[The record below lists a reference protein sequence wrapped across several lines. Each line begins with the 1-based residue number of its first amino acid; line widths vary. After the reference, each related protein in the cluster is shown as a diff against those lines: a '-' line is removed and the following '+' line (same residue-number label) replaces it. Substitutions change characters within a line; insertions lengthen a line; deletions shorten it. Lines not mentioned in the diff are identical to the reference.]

1 MNPLFDEALSFVS
14 DTVRRFYAGTGIE
27 QVVERFSDDL
37 SWIGAGE
44 VEFSTSAEEIVSYLT
59 KRAPLAPP
67 CEVFDEEFYLV
78 NVTECSCTVMGRY
91 NVRTR
96 EDSQL
101 VIEERQRCSY
111 ELVDAGGELK
121 IRHVHASNPYRAMRD
136 ERYFPFEAGRQ
147 TYEYLQQL
155 VREKTATI
163 DLLTDNITGGLKM
176 SEDDDVYTLSYVN
189 EGLARML
196 GYTIE
201 ELMEVSGGTAAGM
214 VHAPDRAQ
222 ALADVARC
230 FAEGPTY
237 ETEYRARRKDGTLA
251 WVLDSGRKV
260 QTEDGAVKIGSVL
273 MDITSRKEAEIALA
287 VERERYRIALRSV
300 TDVLFEYDIERDVLV
315 EYERAP
321 GADGSALPEERRIER
336 YTEMIA
342 EGERIHPDDCE
353 RLAEALQGGE
363 SVTLDVRR
371 RFGGSPEGDWR
382 WTRMHA
388 MMLYDRNGAPVR
400 TIGSWR
406 DITAERRQLEDLAD
420 QARRDPL
427 TGLFNQSATSELID
441 PLLRT
446 GAKRGVGALLVIDN
460 DDFKGVNDTFGHLAG
475 DELLSNVARSLEEA
489 LASDDAIVA
498 RIGGDEFVAYLP
510 HADLVQAQRAA
521 LRVNGQR
528 CEGRALV
535 TLSVGGALA
544 GIDGGTYESLFDAA
558 DRALYE
564 AKRKGKDRV
573 SFAGEA
579 RP

>member
-1 MNPLFDEALSFVS
+1 M
-14 DTVRRFYAGTGIE
+14 
-27 QVVERFSDDL
+27 
-37 SWIGAGE
+37 
-44 VEFSTSAEEIVSYLT
+44 
-59 KRAPLAPP
+59 
-67 CEVFDEEFYLV
+67 
-78 NVTECSCTVMGRY
+78 
-91 NVRTR
+91 
-96 EDSQL
+96 
-101 VIEERQRCSY
+101 
-111 ELVDAGGELK
+111 
-121 IRHVHASNPYRAMRD
+121 
-136 ERYFPFEAGRQ
+136 
-147 TYEYLQQL
+147 
-155 VREKTATI
+155 
-163 DLLTDNITGGLKM
+163 
-176 SEDDDVYTLSYVN
+176 
-189 EGLARML
+189 
-196 GYTIE
+196 
-201 ELMEVSGGTAAGM
+201 SGGTARAWCM
-214 VHAPDRAQ
+214 LPIAQ
-222 ALADVARC
+222 ALADVAR
-230 FAEGPTY
+230 AASPRPTY

-251 WVLDSGRKV
+251 WVLDSGRRSANRGRCG
-260 QTEDGAVKIGSVL
+260 EDRQRARGHHVAQG
-273 MDITSRKEAEIALA
+273 EAEIALA

-342 EGERIHPDDCE
+342 EGGRIHPDDCE

-371 RFGGSPEGDWR
+371 LFGGSPEGDWR

-446 GAKRGVGALLVIDN
+446 GAKRGVGALLVIDI

>member
-111 ELVDAGGELK
+111 ELV
-121 IRHVHASNPYRAMRD
+121 
-136 ERYFPFEAGRQ
+136 
-147 TYEYLQQL
+147 
-155 VREKTATI
+155 
-163 DLLTDNITGGLKM
+163 
-176 SEDDDVYTLSYVN
+176 
-189 EGLARML
+189 
-196 GYTIE
+196 
-201 ELMEVSGGTAAGM
+201 EVSGGTAAGM

-446 GAKRGVGALLVIDN
+446 GAKRGVGALLVIDI

>member
-1 MNPLFDEALSFVS
+1 
-14 DTVRRFYAGTGIE
+14 
-27 QVVERFSDDL
+27 
-37 SWIGAGE
+37 
-44 VEFSTSAEEIVSYLT
+44 
-59 KRAPLAPP
+59 
-67 CEVFDEEFYLV
+67 
-78 NVTECSCTVMGRY
+78 
-91 NVRTR
+91 
-96 EDSQL
+96 
-101 VIEERQRCSY
+101 
-111 ELVDAGGELK
+111 
-121 IRHVHASNPYRAMRD
+121 
-136 ERYFPFEAGRQ
+136 
-147 TYEYLQQL
+147 
-155 VREKTATI
+155 
-163 DLLTDNITGGLKM
+163 
-176 SEDDDVYTLSYVN
+176 
-189 EGLARML
+189 
-196 GYTIE
+196 
-201 ELMEVSGGTAAGM
+201 
-214 VHAPDRAQ
+214 
-222 ALADVARC
+222 
-230 FAEGPTY
+230 
-237 ETEYRARRKDGTLA
+237 
-251 WVLDSGRKV
+251 
-260 QTEDGAVKIGSVL
+260 
-273 MDITSRKEAEIALA
+273 
-287 VERERYRIALRSV
+287 
-300 TDVLFEYDIERDVLV
+300 
-315 EYERAP
+315 
-321 GADGSALPEERRIER
+321 
-336 YTEMIA
+336 MIA
-342 EGERIHPDDCE
+342 EGGRIHPDDCE

-446 GAKRGVGALLVIDN
+446 GAKRGVGALLVIDI

>member
-1 MNPLFDEALSFVS
+1 
-14 DTVRRFYAGTGIE
+14 
-27 QVVERFSDDL
+27 
-37 SWIGAGE
+37 
-44 VEFSTSAEEIVSYLT
+44 
-59 KRAPLAPP
+59 
-67 CEVFDEEFYLV
+67 
-78 NVTECSCTVMGRY
+78 
-91 NVRTR
+91 
-96 EDSQL
+96 
-101 VIEERQRCSY
+101 
-111 ELVDAGGELK
+111 
-121 IRHVHASNPYRAMRD
+121 
-136 ERYFPFEAGRQ
+136 
-147 TYEYLQQL
+147 
-155 VREKTATI
+155 
-163 DLLTDNITGGLKM
+163 M

-260 QTEDGAVKIGSVL
+260 RTEDGAVKIGSVL

-342 EGERIHPDDCE
+342 EGGRIHPDDCE

-446 GAKRGVGALLVIDN
+446 GAKRGVGALLVIDI

-475 DELLSNVARSLEEA
+475 DELLSNVARRLKRRWRRTTPSLRVSA
-489 LASDDAIVA
+489 ATSSSRLST
-498 RIGGDEFVAYLP
+498 LT
-510 HADLVQAQRAA
+510 ADFVQAQRAA

-528 CEGRALV
+528 GVRRAPV
-535 TLSVGGALA
+535 TISGG
-544 GIDGGTYESLFDAA
+544 GDGGRGRRDVRGAVRCGRPCA
-558 DRALYE
+558 VR
-564 AKRKGKDRV
+564 AKRGKKSRQL
-573 SFAGEA
+573 SGEA
-579 RP
+579 RPKRAARSSGVVLIARTRQGFPVRPRTSRGSASSIHNACSPMAARFEAPSSGTADPGNPRAIRLAARARRRACPSAPPARHRPPEAGSARRRGLRRSSRGSCR